1 LSSNPRPS
9 RRARISRR
17 RGRDPG
23 LLRLLVT
30 RHDPD
35 ITTLDLDEIGPLSG
49 GYILSHAGKTIEPG
63 CCGDLGNLE
72 GWERAA
78 TESSEGWEMVWIGH
92 PWTFV
97 RPSSELLHFVEPSE
111 QATADGLT
119 EIIRLSRAE
128 LLDAVERASA
138 ERSHFAE
145 RLLPVVQEMV
155 PKVTAEL
162 IVDVLVRGHR

>member
-97 RPSSELLHFVEPSE
+97 RPSSELLHFVDRANRRPRTDSPRSSDCRARSFWTPS
-111 QATADGLT
+111 
-119 EIIRLSRAE
+119 SVRA
-128 LLDAVERASA
+128 
-138 ERSHFAE
+138 RSEA
-145 RLLPVVQEMV
+145 
-155 PKVTAEL
+155 
-162 IVDVLVRGHR
+162 I